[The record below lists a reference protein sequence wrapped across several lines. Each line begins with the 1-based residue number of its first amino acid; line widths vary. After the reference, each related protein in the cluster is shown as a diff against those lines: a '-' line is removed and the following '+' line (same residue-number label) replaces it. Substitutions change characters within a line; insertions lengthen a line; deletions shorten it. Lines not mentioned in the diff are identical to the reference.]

1 MQWSKLRSAI
11 EGRFAPAL
19 GGRVSLHQARY
30 RHANEEVG
38 RVWIAAD
45 GRELAS
51 FATGARWRQ
60 VRAAADQLMAERGER
75 GGRAAYEQAVSD
87 AAAALRGAGGAGEAD
102 ALRELESYLSLSIDA
117 ASSTA
122 SALQQA
128 LAVLDAR
135 VGKRRLAALLAAPP
149 GHPPVRALLELRCA
163 AEGVGLRP
171 PTA

>member
-1 MQWSKLRSAI
+1 MQWSRLRSAI

-19 GGRVSLHQARY
+19 KGRVSLHQARY

-60 VRAAADQLMAERGER
+60 VRAAAEQLMAERGGR
-75 GGRAAYEQAVSD
+75 GRPAAYEQAVSD
-87 AAAALRGAGGAGEAD
+87 AAAALRHAGGEGEAD
-102 ALRELESYLSLSIDA
+102 ALTELESYLSLSIDA
-117 ASSTA
+117 ALASA

-149 GHPPVRALLELRCA
+149 GHPPLRALLELRCA
-163 AEGVGLRP
+163 AEGVGPRP
-171 PTA
+171 PTD